1 MKQRLSLFLDLFHG
15 VLGRVWSHIF
25 EHFFSPATF
34 LLWFMMF
41 KTWYDKQQSS
51 IVSTHSFCE
60 DCIQYQYRCWC
71 KRLMPWVIWIDCVV
85 CVHHQLD
92 NCTLWQSKFSLLY
105 IRDQL
110 NKSRH
115 YHVRHLKRQHVCGW
129 HGTQLASEFD
139 CWGAELDWI
148 HWFACHFMSANVGL
162 RWVESRICQYA
173 FTQWGGTQNVF
184 HNKYTIYIYI
194 DSYIYNYIYI

>member
-1 MKQRLSLFLDLFHG
+1 MIWQTAIINCINSLFLWGLHT
-15 VLGRVWSHIF
+15 VSVS
-25 EHFFSPATF
+25 
-34 LLWFMMF
+34 LLMQGF
-41 KTWYDKQQSS
+41 DALS
-51 IVSTHSFCE
+51 
-60 DCIQYQYRCWC
+60 D
-71 KRLMPWVIWIDCVV
+71 WIDCVV

-184 HNKYTIYIYI
+184 HNKYTI
-194 DSYIYNYIYI
+194 